1 MLSCFS
7 RVRLFTAPWAVTH
20 QALLSMG
27 ILRQEY
33 WSGLSFPSPGDL
45 PSPGIELG
53 SLTSPALAD
62 GFFTTCATWEARVN
76 KRGNLS
82 KGVWYLKELKLSL
95 PSDQE
100 QECLLSTFFLF
111 LNWLFFLVSKLG
123 YFIPPEFV
131 SQ

>member
-1 MLSCFS
+1 
-7 RVRLFTAPWAVTH
+7 
-20 QALLSMG
+20 MG
-27 ILRQEY
+27 FPRQEY

-45 PSPGIELG
+45 PNPGIELG
-53 SLTSPALAD
+53 SLMSPALAG

-100 QECLLSTFFLF
+100 QECLLSTLFLF
-111 LNWLFFLVSKLG
+111 LNWLLFLVAKLS

-131 SQ
+131 SQVEKLI